1 MAKYLDETG
10 LAYFWAKIKEK
21 LSNKADT
28 SSVPTKTSDLTNDI
42 GFITAKD
49 VPDGA
54 AASTTT
60 PKMDG
65 TATVGSEMAFARGD
79 HIHPTDT
86 SRLATNGDAKDT
98 TVTFTAASSRDAI
111 ATGEK
116 LSVMMGKIAKYLADF
131 GSLAFKSTVTKAD
144 LTPGVQASLEKADS
158 ALQSFTE
165 TDPTVPA
172 WAKAASKP
180 SYTASEVGALPS
192 STHIPSTVAE
202 LTDSA
207 DYAKKSDLTN
217 VYKYNGSVETVDDLP
232 GSGNTAGDVY
242 NVEATDMNY
251 AWNGTA
257 WDPLGQIFSIARIE
271 NKDIDTVVSA

>member
-21 LSNKADT
+21 LNNKADT
-28 SSVPTKTSDLTNDI
+28 SSVPTKTSDLTNDS

-54 AASTTT
+54 TASTTT

-65 TATVGSEMAFARGD
+65 TANVGSETAFARGD

-86 SRLATNGDAKDT
+86 SRLATTGDAKDT
-98 TVTFTAASSRDAI
+98 TVTFTAATTREAI
-111 ATGEK
+111 STGEK
-116 LSVMMGKIAKYLADF
+116 LSVLMGKIAKYMADF

-144 LTPGVQASLEKADS
+144 LTSGIQASLEKADS
-158 ALQSFTE
+158 ALQSE
-165 TDPTVPA
+165 TDPTVPE
-172 WAKAASKP
+172 WAKAANKP
-180 SYTASEVGALPS
+180 TYTASEVGALPAN
-192 STHIPSTVAE
+192 TKIPSTVAE
-202 LTDSA
+202 LSDA
-207 DYAKKSDLTN
+207 GDYAKKSDLTN
-217 VYKYNGSVETVDDLP
+217 VYKYKGSVAKVADLP
-232 GSGNTAGDVY
+232 SENNTAGDVY

-257 WDPLGQIFSIARIE
+257 WDPLGQIFSITSITNAE
-271 NKDIDTVVSA
+271 IDTVLSA

>member
-21 LSNKADT
+21 LAAKADST
-28 SSVPTKTSDLTNDI
+28 ALPTKTSDLTNDS

-49 VPDGA
+49 VPEGA
-54 AASTTT
+54 AASTTV
-60 PKMDG
+60 PNMDG
-65 TATVGSEMAFARGD
+65 TAAVGSETAFARGD

-86 SRLATNGDAKDT
+86 SRLATDGDAKDT
-98 TVTFTAASSRDAI
+98 TVTFTEAATRETIS
-111 ATGEK
+111 TGEK
-116 LSVMMGKIAKYLADF
+116 LSVLMGKIAKHMADF
-131 GSLAFKSTVTKAD
+131 GTLAFKSTVTKAD
-144 LTPGVQASLEKADS
+144 LTSGVQASLEKADS
-158 ALQSFTE
+158 ALQSE

-172 WAKAASKP
+172 WAKAETKP
-180 SYTASEVGALPS
+180 SYTAAEVGALPD

-202 LTDSA
+202 LSDSS

-217 VYKYNGSVETVDDLP
+217 VYKYKGSVAAVSDLP
-232 GSGNTAGDVY
+232 SSGNTAGDVY

-257 WDPLGQIFSIARIE
+257 WDPLGQIFSISSITNTE
-271 NKDIDTVVSA
+271 IDTVLSA